1 MGFSKM
7 KRVMVEEYIKRTH
20 DYMIGGDIFVLN
32 GKVAFWGLMNS
43 FRNRK
48 ISEFIPVGTSFP
60 TLITPE
66 QFGRVSD
73 LVHEVIGVLNIQ
85 SGPFNLEMMFG
96 EDGNLYMI
104 EMNPRSGGN
113 QIPEILKVATGV
125 NLVEATVRAA
135 LGEGDIRFDSNKEQ
149 KFMSTYVLHSSQSGV
164 LEGVNIHEAINKYVV
179 RVTMHKQLGDTINK
193 FENAGELVGVVLM
206 KFPSLEEM
214 QRCLDNIPDLI
225 GLSVS
230 D

>member
-1 MGFSKM
+1 MTLNTVS
-7 KRVMVEEYIKRTH
+7 YTH
-20 DYMIGGDIFVLN
+20 L
-32 GKVAFWGLMNS
+32 
-43 FRNRK
+43 
-48 ISEFIPVGTSFP
+48 
-60 TLITPE
+60 
-66 QFGRVSD
+66 
-73 LVHEVIGVLNIQ
+73 
-85 SGPFNLEMMFG
+85 
-96 EDGNLYMI
+96 
-104 EMNPRSGGN
+104 
-113 QIPEILKVATGV
+113 
-125 NLVEATVRAA
+125 

-206 KFPSLEEM
+206 EFPSLEEM